1 MQPRLSSSRKW
12 TAIPKELTV
21 QIKNVFKQSFQQHIG
36 KGTVLADGRIYPEE
50 LLISVGVKL
59 PDSKLKESHWLVSIG
74 YTRGKD
80 DVVKLLNLGV
90 DAAGSLFEQLFT
102 SENDHDFPRAW
113 EEVDFEGR
121 KIYVQY
127 STVNTELEQA
137 ANKIL
142 GVAESEELAQGEW
155 EDLESPESIKQR
167 LGVADL
173 AEGDLPD
180 DDDDDEPTP
189 KPIGP
194 KSKSKK
200 H

>member
-21 QIKNVFKQSFQQHIG
+21 QIKTVFKQSFQQHIG

-74 YTRGKD
+74 YSRGKD
-80 DVVKLLNLGV
+80 DVIKLLNLAV
-90 DAAGSLFEQLFT
+90 DAAGSLMEQLFT
-102 SENDHDFPRAW
+102 SENDYDFPRAW
-113 EEVDFEGR
+113 QEVDFEGR
-121 KIYVQY
+121 KIYIQY
-127 STVNTELEQA
+127 STVNKELENQA
-137 ANKIL
+137 DKIL
-142 GVAESEELAQGEW
+142 GVAEGDDLAQGEW

-167 LGVADL
+167 LGVGDAD
-173 AEGDLPD
+173 EGDLPD
-180 DDDDDEPTP
+180 DDEPAP
-189 KPIGP
+189 KPVGP
-194 KSKSKK
+194 KSRSKK